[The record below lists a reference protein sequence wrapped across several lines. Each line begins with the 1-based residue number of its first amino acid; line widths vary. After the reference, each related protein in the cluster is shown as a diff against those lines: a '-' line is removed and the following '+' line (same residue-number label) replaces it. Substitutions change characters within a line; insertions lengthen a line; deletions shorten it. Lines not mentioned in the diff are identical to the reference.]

1 MRFLRVILGAL
12 LLLILVIFAV
22 ANRQGVAVSLDP
34 LPFAIEL
41 PLYLLVFATFITG
54 LLLGAFAQWLGRLG
68 RKPPPAALP
77 AKPPEPPLPLV
88 S

>member
-12 LLLILVIFAV
+12 LLLVLVIFAV

-34 LPFAIEL
+34 LPFAVEL
-41 PLYLLVFATFITG
+41 PLYLLVFITFIIG
-54 LLLGAFAQWLGRLG
+54 LLLGAFAHWLGRLG
-68 RKPPPAALP
+68 RKPPPATAP
-77 AKPPEPPLPLV
+77 GAKPPRPLV